1 MMIYDQKI
9 LLPPLKCWKIIS
21 RLKSQVQDVLDSDA
35 VLESMSEAEKQ
46 VTLAKAK
53 LVKNIPAITA
63 SLKLLIEIMIWIT
76 VSFTA
81 LWTMQ
86 KIALRRE
93 FNRQLGKLNYSHR
106 WVKRA
111 VPDNVWARK
120 TERLKWIALQT
131 IFYRGLTLECNIW
144 FRVQSHKIV
153 TFGPGLNHIRLQHF

>member
-1 MMIYDQKI
+1 M
-9 LLPPLKCWKIIS
+9 IS

-46 VTLAKAK
+46 IALAKAK
-53 LVKNIPAITA
+53 FVKNIPAITA

-93 FNRQLGKLNYSHR
+93 FNRQLGEFI
-106 WVKRA
+106 WVKLLMK
-111 VPDNVWARK
+111 P
-120 TERLKWIALQT
+120 RLKFQ
-131 IFYRGLTLECNIW
+131 NIC
-144 FRVQSHKIV
+144 VIVHESHI
-153 TFGPGLNHIRLQHF
+153 IS

>member
-1 MMIYDQKI
+1 M
-9 LLPPLKCWKIIS
+9 IS
-21 RLKSQVQDVLDSDA
+21 RLKNQVQDVLDSDA

-46 VTLAKAK
+46 ITLAKAK

-93 FNRQLGKLNYSHR
+93 FNRQLGEFI
-106 WVKRA
+106 WVEFIKK
-111 VPDNVWARK
+111 P
-120 TERLKWIALQT
+120 RLKFQ
-131 IFYRGLTLECNIW
+131 NICIL
-144 FRVQSHKIV
+144 VYESHI
-153 TFGPGLNHIRLQHF
+153 IS